1 MRALPNQMDDQRAEA
16 LIRFLR
22 HYAKLTAE
30 LPALESLL
38 DTYAETNEV
47 PKNWR
52 DALAELRKS
61 ETYADILREIEPTV
75 ADLRLSSVD
84 EELIA
89 LLLKMSGGKPPN

>member
-1 MRALPNQMDDQRAEA
+1 MDEKRAEA

-38 DTYAETNEV
+38 DTYAETKQV
-47 PKNWR
+47 PKDWR
-52 DALAELRKS
+52 AALAEIRKS
-61 ETYADILREIEPTV
+61 EAYVNILQEIEPTV
-75 ADLRLSSVD
+75 ADLRLSAVD

-89 LLLKMSGGKPPN
+89 LLLKMSEGKPPN